1 MTYVHGTMLAGI
13 AAVAL
18 TVPATA
24 ALVTST
30 PTRVVQPTVVQYAQ
44 DFKHGMRES
53 SAYKSRRRSPQRR
66 RRAPPGKHR
75 RQIPTRQSNKKNRAR
90 ALSSL
95 VTTDGLGVEVCSP
108 CSPCVGLGA
117 GSRPIGSLRI

>member
-13 AAVAL
+13 AAIAM
-18 TVPATA
+18 TVPAAA

-53 SAYKSRRRSPQRR
+53 NAYKSTKKKSAKKKTDTSGQ
-66 RRAPPGKHR
+66 A
-75 RQIPTRQSNKKNRAR
+75 SNPSK
-90 ALSSL
+90 
-95 VTTDGLGVEVCSP
+95 
-108 CSPCVGLGA
+108 
-117 GSRPIGSLRI
+117 

>member
-53 SAYKSRRRSPQRR
+53 SAYKSTKKKS
-66 RRAPPGKHR
+66 AKKKTGTSGGASLTNTNPPK
-75 RQIPTRQSNKKNRAR
+75 
-90 ALSSL
+90 
-95 VTTDGLGVEVCSP
+95 
-108 CSPCVGLGA
+108 
-117 GSRPIGSLRI
+117 